1 MQTKLTRTDDLMH
14 YLEGKYLVFFHDAEL
29 YIIIISSSSSSSSI
43 IFIYL
48 FIIFIQEAHLP

>member
-1 MQTKLTRTDDLMH
+1 MH

>member
-1 MQTKLTRTDDLMH
+1 MQTELTRTDDLMH
-14 YLEGKYLVFFHDAEL
+14 YLEGKYLVYFHDAEL
-29 YIIIISSSSSSSSI
+29 YIIIIII

>member
-14 YLEGKYLVFFHDAEL
+14 YLEGKYLVYVHDAEL
-29 YIIIISSSSSSSSI
+29 DIIIIIIIISV

-48 FIIFIQEAHLP
+48 FIIFIQEAHSP

>member
-1 MQTKLTRTDDLMH
+1 MH
-14 YLEGKYLVFFHDAEL
+14 YLEGKYVVYFHDAEL
-29 YIIIISSSSSSSSI
+29 YIIIISSSI

>member
-1 MQTKLTRTDDLMH
+1 MH
-14 YLEGKYLVFFHDAEL
+14 YLEGKYLVYFHDAEL
-29 YIIIISSSSSSSSI
+29 YIIIIIIII